1 MVSVFSINFPC
12 EHYAAYTRAIKTQC
26 MSNIITMQSNKTE
39 TKIDQILFKFLNY
52 MEYAVVDAKEKFA
65 LPNSRVFQC

>member
-1 MVSVFSINFPC
+1 
-12 EHYAAYTRAIKTQC
+12 

-52 MEYAVVDAKEKFA
+52 MEYAVVNAKEKFA